1 MTTVLIADDVA
12 AEREPVVRAVS
23 MISGV
28 ERVTTAASGEEALL
42 RVHSDRPDVVLM
54 DVRMP
59 GMGGVAAT
67 QRIVDAFPD
76 VPVIMLTTTVDPDAV
91 GRAVAAGARGYVVKN
106 AGQEEIVAVLAL
118 VLGSRVTAH
127 RPVRRPMGPQPVL
140 SAREREVL
148 EGLAAGLSN
157 AEIGRQMY
165 LSEDTVKTHARRLY
179 RKLDAT
185 DRAAAVANGFRWG
198 LLS

>member
-42 RVHSDRPDVVLM
+42 RAHSDRPDVVLM

-76 VPVIMLTTTVDPDAV
+76 VPVIMLTSTVDPEAV

-127 RPVRRPMGPQPVL
+127 RPVRRPMGTQPVL

-179 RKLDAT
+179 RKLDAN

>member
-1 MTTVLIADDVA
+1 
-12 AEREPVVRAVS
+12 
-23 MISGV
+23 
-28 ERVTTAASGEEALL
+28 
-42 RVHSDRPDVVLM
+42 
-54 DVRMP
+54 
-59 GMGGVAAT
+59 MGT
-67 QRIVDAFPD
+67 
-76 VPVIMLTTTVDPDAV
+76 
-91 GRAVAAGARGYVVKN
+91 
-106 AGQEEIVAVLAL
+106 
-118 VLGSRVTAH
+118 
-127 RPVRRPMGPQPVL
+127 QPVL

-148 EGLAAGLSN
+148 EGLAAGMSN

>member
-1 MTTVLIADDVA
+1 
-12 AEREPVVRAVS
+12 
-23 MISGV
+23 
-28 ERVTTAASGEEALL
+28 
-42 RVHSDRPDVVLM
+42 
-54 DVRMP
+54 
-59 GMGGVAAT
+59 
-67 QRIVDAFPD
+67 
-76 VPVIMLTTTVDPDAV
+76 VPVIMLTTSVDPEAV

-106 AGQEEIVAVLAL
+106 AGQEEIVSVLAL

-127 RPVRRPMGPQPVL
+127 RPVRRPMGTQPVL

-148 EGLAAGLSN
+148 EGLAAGFSN